1 MSDSRQFRENAE
13 ACERM
18 ARASPFARDREGFL
32 KLAAQWRARAEA
44 AEAREKGET
53 GGGDD

>member
-18 ARASPFARDREGFL
+18 ARATPFARDREGFL
-32 KLAAQWRARAEA
+32 KLAAQWRARAEE
-44 AEAREKGET
+44 AEKKEKGEE
-53 GGGDD
+53 G

>member
-18 ARASPFARDREGFL
+18 ARATPFARDREGFL
-32 KLAAQWRARAEA
+32 KLAAQWRARADEA
-44 AEAREKGET
+44 EKKEKGEE
-53 GGGDD
+53 G